1 MTAPGDFKAAIALN
15 RFGMGARP
23 GEMESAAHDPQGYLF
38 AQINPAG
45 AERFPTTADTIGRLT
60 ALSEMRAARKLKPGE
75 AVSLE
80 KRSAAGA
87 AQLARAR
94 VDVGGDF
101 VGRVRLATDTKEGF
115 RERWALF
122 WCNHFAVSGTK
133 PSVGSIAGPFEN
145 EAVRPFVFGRFA
157 EMLTTAER
165 HPAMLAYLD
174 QNQSVGPNSAQ
185 AEARRARRAAGG
197 PATPL
202 LRGLNENLAREI
214 LELHTVGVGGG
225 YTQADVTEFARAMTG
240 TVVAS
245 GGAELGRTTFRTRAH
260 EPGARTIL
268 SVHYPASDPKTQSD
282 AILADLAAKPQTA
295 RFVCGKI
302 ARHFVSDDPPPPL
315 VAKLEATWIRTG
327 GDLSQ
332 VAQTLIAAPEAWR
345 PAQGKF
351 KTPYEFIVSSHR
363 AAGASPPDYETLFK
377 LLNAMGQRPFSPT
390 SPEGWADD
398 AQVWMAPDAIIK
410 RMRFAQDFSEDALMD
425 RNPVELAEQVLG
437 GTLSS
442 TTAQAIARAETRPE
456 GFALLLMSPEFQRR

>member
-1 MTAPGDFKAAIALN
+1 MAAPGDLKAAIALN

-23 GEMESAAHDPQGYLF
+23 GEMEDAAHDPQDYLL
-38 AQINPAG
+38 AQINPVG

-80 KRSAAGA
+80 KRAAAGA
-87 AQLARAR
+87 SQLAQAR
-94 VDVGGDF
+94 DDVGGDF
-101 VGRVRLATDTKEGF
+101 VARVQLATKTREGF

-122 WCNHFAVSGTK
+122 WCNHFAISGAK
-133 PSVGSIAGPFEN
+133 PGVGSIAGPFEN
-145 EAVRPFVFGRFA
+145 EAIRPFAFGRFS
-157 EMLTTAER
+157 EMLIAAER

-185 AEARRARRAAGG
+185 AEARRATRT
-197 PATPL
+197 ATAPPI
-202 LRGLNENLAREI
+202 RGLNENLAREI

-245 GGAELGRTTFRTRAH
+245 SGPELGQTTFRARAH

-268 SVHYPASDPKTQSD
+268 ASHYPDSDPKTQSG

-302 ARHFVSDDPPPPL
+302 ARHFVADDPPPTL
-315 VAKLEATWIRTG
+315 VAKLEAAWVRTH
-327 GDLSQ
+327 GDLAQ

-345 PAQGKF
+345 PAQQKF

-363 AAGASPPDYETLFK
+363 AAGSRPQNYDDLFK
-377 LLNAMGQRPFSPT
+377 VLNTMGQRPFSPT